1 MLNKVRADYVEE
13 TPERKFINP
22 SEVEKIK
29 ADIDWNSIRIDATQE
44 EVGKAWSKA
53 EEALQRGI
61 EVKQDMIGAF
71 NSSIESESIESD
83 ASWETV
89 IDTIRRFLNESG
101 GADEQEIKRGMYYI
115 FLNAMGMLKGE
126 GTPLD
131 EMYGSVNIGNYGGN
145 WSRFLTSKPWQIDRE
160 HTEGS
165 LKFSYFDL
173 FADDE
178 VGEIPT
184 TEEELEN
191 KSIYDIL
198 FDVMKIF
205 YYIEI
210 SNKHE
215 VITKYH
221 EVENNFSLEDR
232 QFVYDLYS
240 DGTLPNL
247 NKPFGVNSVG
257 ISLDITKLLG
267 IMTSREGNTLK
278 VVDGVYGDGGNF
290 KMFGESGEWYAEYL
304 YVGENKFPDNWKFA
318 LYVPEKKYYESTT
331 GFSILLNTSVTGFDV
346 PVVLYVVIW
355 GGDGNVTH
363 GRVYEADDRVIQKG
377 RIPAIGV
384 RGSAITSTKLY
395 IF

>member
-29 ADIDWNSIRIDATQE
+29 ADIDWNSNRIDATQE
-44 EVGKAWSKA
+44 EIGKVYDKA

-61 EVKQDMIGAF
+61 EVKEELVDVF
-71 NSSIESESIESD
+71 NSEIESESIESE
-83 ASWETV
+83 APWGTV
-89 IDTIRRFLNESG
+89 IDTIKNFLNENN
-101 GADEQEIKRGMYYI
+101 GADEYELKRGMYYI
-115 FLNAMGMLKGE
+115 FLNAMGLLKGE

-131 EMYGSVNIGNYGGN
+131 DLYGDVDIGNYGGE
-145 WSRFLTSKPWQIDRE
+145 WSRFLTSKPWQIDRKHSE
-160 HTEGS
+160 ES
-165 LKFSYFDL
+165 IKSSYVDL
-173 FADDE
+173 FTVED
-178 VGEIPT
+178 VGAIPS
-184 TEEELEN
+184 TEEELRE

-198 FDVMKIF
+198 FDVMKILYF
-205 YYIEI
+205 IEI
-210 SNKHE
+210 GNKHE
-215 VITKYH
+215 IIYKYQ
-221 EVENNFSLEDR
+221 EVEKNFSPEDR
-232 QFVYDLYS
+232 QFVYGLYR

-247 NKPFGVNSVG
+247 NKPFGVSSAG
-257 ISLDITKLLG
+257 ISLDITNLLG
-267 IMTSREGNTLK
+267 IMTSRESNSVK

-304 YVGENKFPDNWKFA
+304 YIGENKFPDNWKFA
-318 LYVPEKKYYESTT
+318 IYVPEKKRYESTVSYT
-331 GFSILLNTSVTGFDV
+331 VILNTHMTGFDV

-377 RIPAIGV
+377 RIPAMGV
-384 RGSAITSTKLY
+384 RGSAVTSTKLY